1 MTIGER
7 LRNRRESLGLTL
19 EQVGDYIGVGRATVQ
34 RYESNAID
42 IKRTVAIKLAEI
54 LKTTP
59 AYIMGWEDTPSSPA
73 PQENKMLSSCS
84 PLEQEIIKAYR
95 AAPPVLQEAVLNVL
109 HIPIPASNVRQK
121 KNA

>member
-73 PQENKMLSSCS
+73 PQENNAPSSYS

>member
-73 PQENKMLSSCS
+73 PQENKAHSSYS